1 MARELG
7 ERLPRKEAIK
17 ESFDLGF
24 CLLLAEV
31 EEGTQISGVWEE
43 CEPSQKTYK

>member
-7 ERLPRKEAIK
+7 ERLPGKEAIK

-24 CLLLAEV
+24 CLLLGEV
-31 EEGTQISGVWEE
+31 EEGTQISGAWEA
-43 CEPSQKTYK
+43 CEQSRKTYE